1 MQTTRLVQIAVA
13 GCLLSIAPSFSH
25 DATAA
30 GAEETVAKKTVAEQ
44 AVLLSMPEPPE
55 GYAVTKQ
62 PIEAD
67 GKPVGYRILVLP
79 EGAGSNVVITVETSI
94 DRSTKPARIAATKGY
109 INGLFKALKEGGF
122 NPVKDAIPDPEQ
134 TDFAETLQA
143 DATFANS
150 AGVTL
155 HTRQLIF
162 FTKHG
167 FSIQMA
173 SKEMQ
178 DIESLTKWA
187 KHIKPAVLAP
197 DSLTP

>member
-1 MQTTRLVQIAVA
+1 MQTTRLVQTAFA
-13 GCLLSIAPSFSH
+13 GYLLSIAPSFLY

-30 GAEETVAKKTVAEQ
+30 GADETVAKKTVAEQ
-44 AVLLSMPEPPE
+44 TVLLSMPEPPE
-55 GYAVTKQ
+55 GYTVTKR
-62 PIEAD
+62 PVEAD

-109 INGLFKALKEGGF
+109 INGLFEALRAGGF
-122 NPVKDAIPDPEQ
+122 NRVKDAIPDLEQ
-134 TDFAETLQA
+134 TNFAETLQA

-167 FSIQMA
+167 FSIQIA

-178 DIESLTKWA
+178 DVESLTQWA
-187 KHIKPAVLAP
+187 KHVRPAVSAA
-197 DSLTP
+197 DSLKP